1 MMQMCELSASIRTLL
16 LLLLSFS
23 ALGEIILIMLNK
35 ISRTGRSVHMM
46 LGYGM
51 AAVLLMMSG
60 LYSCI
65 DAAPVLLAAIA
76 VIVALI
82 HIPVETVFCLKYRR
96 NHLSPYAIKEA
107 TDDLSSGVCFADASG
122 RIILCNRQM
131 GKLSSELLGSY
142 PQTAGELE
150 NALISPP
157 KKSRVRK
164 ISDDPVLYRFS
175 DGTIWR
181 FRRSELPDGICQFT
195 AQDVTALHEANES
208 LRADNEELKAV
219 NEKLRRMY
227 DRLAD
232 RIREQELLDLKM
244 RIHDNI
250 GASLIAISDMMNHEA
265 DGDMDKQLAILQDA
279 VSYLTNDRPAPHD
292 TFEEARQKAAA
303 MKVSLILKGSI
314 PQDTADESLIVAA
327 ARECV
332 TNCVNHAKGNRVTVE
347 ITERVDIWHITITN
361 NGEVPRGKIIEGGGL
376 SNLRKSVEAAGG
388 EMSLSHSPVFAL
400 ILNLPRKEKEL

>member
-1 MMQMCELSASIRTLL
+1 MMQICELSASARTLL
-16 LLLLSFS
+16 LLLLSFTG
-23 ALGEIILIMLNK
+23 LGEIILIMPNK

-51 AAVLLMMSG
+51 AAVLLTMNVI
-60 LYSCI
+60 YSCI
-65 DAAPVLLAAIA
+65 GAAPVLPAALAIIA
-76 VIVALI
+76 ALI

-107 TDDLSSGVCFADASG
+107 MDDLSSGVCFADASG

-150 NALISPP
+150 NALSSPP
-157 KKSRVRK
+157 IKSRVRR
-164 ISDDPVLYRFS
+164 ISEEPVLYRFP
-175 DGTIWR
+175 DETVWR
-181 FRRSELPDGICQFT
+181 FRRAELPDGICQFT
-195 AQDVTALHEANES
+195 AQDVTALHNTNEI

-232 RIREQELLDLKM
+232 RIREQEILDLKM

-250 GASLIAISDMMNHEA
+250 GASLIAISDMMNHDA

-279 VSYLTNDRPAPHD
+279 VSYLTNDRPVSRD

-314 PQDTADESLIVAA
+314 PQDTAAESLIVSAA
-327 ARECV
+327 KECV

-347 ITERVDIWHITITN
+347 ITEHLDILHITITN
-361 NGEVPRGKIIEGGGL
+361 NGEVPKEKITEGGGL

-388 EMSLSHSPVFAL
+388 EMSISHSPVFAL
-400 ILNLPRKEKEL
+400 ILNLPRKEQEL